1 MVENR
6 QGVCWP
12 VIDFSIRKEQKLP
25 MEFQQRESTFIFLNL
40 FTRPKVHE
48 IKWPARCAFKNV
60 LFVGSKMS

>member
-25 MEFQQRESTFIFLNL
+25 MEFQQRESTFIFHNL

-48 IKWPARCAFKNV
+48 IK
-60 LFVGSKMS
+60 